1 MTVTATVTDSTDTT
15 RDPQP
20 EEVTTPLQ
28 VWRMRGTDLL
38 QRHLLVCVV
47 AAYLLLR
54 LFSAVVMQ
62 LVASQQ
68 NPGFIFYSNGHQDYW
83 QMTHVW
89 DGRWYQTIVEQ
100 GYPSQLPEDG
110 GVVQQNQWAFYPMYP
125 AMVRVL
131 MTLTGGSFAVV
142 GSLLSL
148 ALGALAVGM
157 MAVLVRDK
165 VGPVIAFCVT
175 CVFAA
180 SPPSPVLQMTY
191 TESLALVLLIGA
203 LVALQREQW
212 WLAALAALAT
222 GLARP
227 VAVPLGVVALVAV
240 WLRWRTREERPIRR
254 REWVAMI
261 SMLVGCGVAGG
272 LWPVIAALWTGVP
285 SAYTDTMASWRSDGR
300 IVYFQPWVA
309 NFDQLF
315 GNGVLAVLVLVALVL
330 GFLLITIGPWADAMG
345 PIMRTWLL
353 AYAFYLLAVL
363 DAWTSTYRYLLF
375 MFPILIVFVGAGW
388 KNHSKRLLVGW
399 RTFIWVGLGL
409 GWQVWWC
416 WTLLVL
422 RHSSGDPI

>member
-1 MTVTATVTDSTDTT
+1 MTTLTNSTGTT
-15 RDPQP
+15 QNRQP
-20 EEVTTPLQ
+20 VGVAGRLQ
-28 VWRMRGTDLL
+28 VWRSRGLDLL
-38 QRHLLVCVV
+38 DRRLLVCVV
-47 AAYLLLR
+47 AAYLVLR

-62 LVASQQ
+62 LVSSQQ
-68 NPGFIFYSNGHQDYW
+68 DPGFIFYSDGHRDYW

-89 DGRWYQTIVEQ
+89 DGRWYQTIVEE
-100 GYPSQLPEDG
+100 GYPSKLPEDG

-125 AMVRVL
+125 GMVRLL

-165 VGPVIAFCVT
+165 VGPVVAFCVV

-203 LVALQREQW
+203 LLALQREQW
-212 WLAALAALAT
+212 WLAALAAVAT

-240 WLRWRTREERPIRR
+240 WLRWRAREDRPIGRP
-254 REWVAMI
+254 EWIAMAAT
-261 SMLVGCGVAGG
+261 LAACGIAGG
-272 LWPVIAALWTGVP
+272 LWPAIAAWRTGVP
-285 SAYTDTMASWRSDGR
+285 SAYTDTMATWRSDGN

-309 NFDQLF
+309 NFDQLL
-315 GNGVLAVLVLVALVL
+315 GNGLMAVLLLMTLIL
-330 GFLLITIGPWADAMG
+330 GFLLITVGPWADAMG

-388 KNHSKRLLVGW
+388 KDRAMRLLVGW

>member
-1 MTVTATVTDSTDTT
+1 MTTTTARA
-15 RDPQP
+15 RDRADVGVPSR
-20 EEVTTPLQ
+20 LQ
-28 VWRMRGTDLL
+28 VWRGRAVDLL
-38 QRHLLVCVV
+38 HRRLLVCVV

-54 LFSAVVMQ
+54 VFSAVVMQ
-62 LVASQQ
+62 LVAAQQ
-68 NPGFIFYSNGHQDYW
+68 DPGFIFFSHGQQDYW
-83 QMTHVW
+83 LMTHVW

-100 GYPSQLPEDG
+100 GYPAQLPTDG

-125 AMVRVL
+125 ELVRAL

-148 ALGALAVGM
+148 VLGAVAVGM

-165 VGPVIAFCVT
+165 VGPVAAFCVV

-203 LVALQREQW
+203 LLALQRQKW
-212 WLAALAALAT
+212 WWAGAAALAT

-227 VAVPLGVVALVAV
+227 VAVPLAVVALVAL
-240 WLRWRTREERPIRR
+240 WLRWRDREERPIAR
-254 REWVAMI
+254 REWAAMA
-261 SMLVGCGVAGG
+261 STLVGCGIAGAI
-272 LWPVIAALWTGVP
+272 WPAIAWWRTGVP
-285 SAYTDTMASWRSDGR
+285 SAYTDTMAAWRSDHT

-309 NFDQLF
+309 NFDQIL
-315 GNGVLAVLVLVALVL
+315 GNGFAAVLLLAVLVL
-330 GFLLITIGPWADAMG
+330 GFVLITIGPWADAMG
-345 PIMRTWLL
+345 PIMRTWLF

-388 KNHSKRLLVGW
+388 KDRAQRLLVGW
-399 RTFIWVGLGL
+399 RTVIWVGLGL

-422 RHSSGDPI
+422 RHVSGDPI

>member
-1 MTVTATVTDSTDTT
+1 MAAATTVASGQSGHEQPPVIPMT
-15 RDPQP
+15 R
-20 EEVTTPLQ
+20 LQ
-28 VWRMRGTDLL
+28 KWRARGVDLL
-38 QRHLLVCVV
+38 HRRLLLCVV
-47 AAYLLLR
+47 VAYLLLR

-62 LVASQQ
+62 LVAWRQDPSLL
-68 NPGFIFYSNGHQDYW
+68 FYSTGHRDYW

-89 DGRWYQTIVEQ
+89 DGRWYQMIVEQ
-100 GYPSQLPEDG
+100 GYPSQLPTID

-125 AMVRVL
+125 GLVWLL
-131 MTLTGGSFAVV
+131 MYLSGGSFAVV

-148 ALGALAVGM
+148 VLGGVAVCLMAL
-157 MAVLVRDK
+157 LVRDK
-165 VGPVIAFCVT
+165 VGAVAAFCVV

-203 LVALQREQW
+203 LLALQRRQW

-227 VAVPLGVVALVAV
+227 VAVPLAVVALVAL
-240 WLRWRTREERPIRR
+240 WLRWRDRQDDPIGR
-254 REWVAMI
+254 REWIAMT
-261 SMLVGCGVAGG
+261 STLVGCGVAGG
-272 LWPVIAALWTGVP
+272 IWPAVAWVVTGMP
-285 SAYTDTMASWRSDGR
+285 SAYTDTMGAWRSDGT
-300 IVYFQPWVA
+300 VTYFQPWVA
-309 NFDQLF
+309 NFDMLL
-315 GNGVLAVLVLVALVL
+315 GNGALAVLLLVILVV
-330 GFLLITIGPWADAMG
+330 GFLVIALGPWADAMG

-375 MFPILIVFVGAGW
+375 MFPLLIVFVGAGW
-388 KNHSKRLLVGW
+388 KQNSQRLLVGW
-399 RTFIWVGLGL
+399 RTVIWVGLGL

-422 RHSSGDPI
+422 RHFSGDPV

>member
-1 MTVTATVTDSTDTT
+1 
-15 RDPQP
+15 
-20 EEVTTPLQ
+20 
-28 VWRMRGTDLL
+28 MRGVDLL
-38 QRHLLVCVV
+38 QRRLLVCVV
-47 AAYLLLR
+47 AAYLVLR
-54 LFSAVVMQ
+54 IFSAVVMQ

-68 NPGFIFYSNGHQDYW
+68 NPGFIFYSDNHQDYW
-83 QMTHVW
+83 LMTHVW

-100 GYPSQLPEDG
+100 GYPSQLPEVG

-125 AMVRVL
+125 GMVRLL

-165 VGPVIAFCVT
+165 VGPVVAFCVV

-191 TESLALVLLIGA
+191 TESLGLVLLIGA
-203 LVALQREQW
+203 LLALQRGQW
-212 WLAALAALAT
+212 WPAGLAALAT

-240 WLRWRTREERPIRR
+240 WLRWKGREERPIRR
-254 REWVAMI
+254 PEWIAMVG
-261 SMLVGCGVAGG
+261 MLVSCGIAGGIWPAIAAWRTGVAG
-272 LWPVIAALWTGVP
+272 
-285 SAYTDTMASWRSDGR
+285 AYTDTMASWRSDGN
-300 IVYFQPWVA
+300 IVYFQPWIA

-315 GNGVLAVLVLVALVL
+315 GNGFMAGLLLTILIL

-388 KNHSKRLLVGW
+388 KDQAQRLLVGW

>member
-1 MTVTATVTDSTDTT
+1 MAGTSTTATERAEGLQTVAVPT
-15 RDPQP
+15 R
-20 EEVTTPLQ
+20 LQ
-28 VWRMRGTDLL
+28 AWQLRGIDLL
-38 QRHLLVCVV
+38 QRRLLVCVV

-68 NPGFIFYSNGHQDYW
+68 DPGFIFYSDGHRDYW

-89 DGRWYQTIVEQ
+89 DGRWYQTIVEE
-100 GYPSQLPEDG
+100 GYPSKLPEDN

-125 AMVRVL
+125 GMVRAL
-131 MTLTGGSFAVV
+131 MTLTGGSFPVV

-165 VGPVIAFCVT
+165 VGPVVAFCVV

-203 LVALQREQW
+203 LLALQREHW

-240 WLRWRTREERPIRR
+240 WLRWRGREERPIER
-254 REWVAMI
+254 REWIAMA
-261 SMLVGCGVAGG
+261 STLVGCGIAGG
-272 LWPVIAALWTGVP
+272 LWPAIAAWRTGVS
-285 SAYTDTMASWRSDGR
+285 SAYTDTMGTWRSGGT

-309 NFDQLF
+309 NFDQIL
-315 GNGVLAVLVLVALVL
+315 GNGFMAVVLLVVLIL
-330 GFLLITIGPWADAMG
+330 GFVLITIGPWADAMG

-388 KNHSKRLLVGW
+388 KDQAMRLLVGW